1 MEIKMTPIQK
11 EWFTPT
17 VHASLQREG
26 LETLEQIAAYG
37 HRALARCPYIADKNV
52 ARMNRI
58 LIDHG
63 LCFFDDYNPQK
74 RGSGGGSYW
83 TPERLKKAASMLDAG
98 MSEMDVARCFGKDYS
113 LSMRLALDR
122 YGYSLPRSAT
132 LVARLRAKLASIS
145 HEAADRIEELEA
157 KVAKLA
163 GRETN
168 G

>member
-1 MEIKMTPIQK
+1 MTPIKK
-11 EWFTPT
+11 EWFTAMVYNT
-17 VHASLQREG
+17 LKREG
-26 LETLEQIAAYG
+26 LETLEQVAAYG
-37 HRALARCPYIADKNV
+37 HRALARCPYIADKTV
-52 ARMNRI
+52 ARMNGI
-58 LIDHG
+58 LIEHG

-98 MSEMDVARCFGKDYS
+98 MPEMDVARSFGKDYS

-145 HEAADRIEELEA
+145 HEAADRIEELE
-157 KVAKLA
+157 LA
-163 GRETN
+163 LAAQQSRA
-168 G
+168 